1 VRELSLAALSL
12 LHRPPVQV
20 VRVAGAAGFSSI
32 GLRVAAIPGSGVDN
46 DLVGNAAKR
55 REVRTAMDD
64 AGVRLLDAEIFR
76 FSPADG
82 VATPEEPTL
91 AAAGE
96 LGARFVGVISYEAD
110 LGRAAELLAR
120 LAGRAEAYGLSCLLE
135 FMGFSGIRTLADART
150 VVDRSGAANAHV
162 LVDALHVARTGTS
175 VDELARLEPRYLPM
189 AQICDAAHGDV
200 EHDPVKARA
209 EAVSARLDPGTGVLP
224 LHDVI
229 RALPAAIP
237 LSVEVPCP
245 AGRDAYEHARALHKA
260 AEATL
265 AQL

>member
-1 VRELSLAALSL
+1 
-12 LHRPPVQV
+12 
-20 VRVAGAAGFSSI
+20 
-32 GLRVAAIPGSGVDN
+32 
-46 DLVGNAAKR
+46 
-55 REVRTAMDD
+55 
-64 AGVRLLDAEIFR
+64 
-76 FSPADG
+76 

-237 LSVEVPCP
+237 LSVEVPCRSP
-245 AGRDAYEHARALHKA
+245 SLSPSGSRTAAGFTRRRVRCGTSCRTTCCRCCRCSSWNRRRHFTRRRSG
-260 AEATL
+260 TRS
-265 AQL
+265 